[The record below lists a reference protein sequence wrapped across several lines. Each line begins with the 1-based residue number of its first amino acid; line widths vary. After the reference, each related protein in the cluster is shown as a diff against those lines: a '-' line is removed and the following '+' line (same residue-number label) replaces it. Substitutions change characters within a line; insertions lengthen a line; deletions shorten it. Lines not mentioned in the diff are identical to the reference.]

1 MQKKHTQEIQEILDK
16 TNVRIAKMENE
27 NNQQMEALNGIVKNL
42 EQELQRW
49 SNECETLKRGKM
61 NLEQDK
67 VSTSTL

>member
-42 EQELQRW
+42 EQELQRL

-67 VSTSTL
+67 VSTPTL